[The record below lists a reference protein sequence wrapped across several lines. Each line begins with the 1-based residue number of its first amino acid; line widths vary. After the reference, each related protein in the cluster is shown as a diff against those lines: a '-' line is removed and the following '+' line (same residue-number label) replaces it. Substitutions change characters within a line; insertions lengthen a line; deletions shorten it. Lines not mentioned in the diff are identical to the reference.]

1 MKGDFPLIQLTPI
14 HIQEFAKVLHEEN
27 LADTTIRIYL
37 TLIKVIL
44 NYAGKMNYVSYS
56 IHPFVLFKMP
66 ASNVRELDLSID
78 ELKRIRDVRLLK
90 PSLSMVRDILC
101 LPII

>member
-1 MKGDFPLIQLTPI
+1 
-14 HIQEFAKVLHEEN
+14 
-27 LADTTIRIYL
+27 
-37 TLIKVIL
+37 
-44 NYAGKMNYVSYS
+44 MNYVSYS

-90 PSLSMVRDILC
+90 PSLSMVRDIFMLTYY
-101 LPII
+101 LGGINLERFISI